1 MLVKLQGNIGNS
13 INNPI

>member
-13 INNPI
+13 INSPT